1 MRRTATAA
9 ALLLVPALLLTACSS
24 GSKSKSADAT
34 TPTASAAASASASA
48 KAVPVPAVV
57 DTTVGLPTVGGTF
70 GKDITLTLPSGTPTD
85 KFVVHTVTEGTGAT
99 VSTGNFAVF
108 NFTVEDWTTGKTLN
122 TAYGKTSAPAVRKP
136 TDTMIPA
143 LDKAVVGHKVGSRVV
158 VVAPPGAASAQMA
171 SSEPTGVTAKDTL
184 VFVIDINQ
192 VVGAKDD
199 VTGTQVA
206 SPAGMPTV
214 VATAG
219 KAATFTIPDAA
230 KKPTKLE
237 TGVLIK
243 GAGAKVL
250 SGQTIIVQY
259 TGATLADGKV
269 FDSSWKDAGAM
280 ATVIGQQQ
288 VITGWDQGLVG
299 QTVGSRV
306 LLSIPSKLAY
316 GASPPANS
324 GIAANADM
332 VFVVDIL
339 AAA

>member
-1 MRRTATAA
+1 VRRTATAA

-34 TPTASAAASASASA
+34 TPTASASASASA

-99 VSTGNFAVF
+99 VSTANFAVF

-230 KKPTKLE
+230 KKPAKLE

-269 FDSSWKDAGAM
+269 FDSSWKDNGAM

>member
-34 TPTASAAASASASA
+34 TPTASASASASA

-99 VSTGNFAVF
+99 ATTANFAIF

-230 KKPTKLE
+230 KKPAKLE

-269 FDSSWKDAGAM
+269 FDSSWKDNGAM

>member
-34 TPTASAAASASASA
+34 TPTASAAASASAS
-48 KAVPVPAVV
+48 AVPVPAVV

-171 SSEPTGVTAKDTL
+171 KSEPTGVTAKDTL

-269 FDSSWKDAGAM
+269 FDSSWKDNGAM